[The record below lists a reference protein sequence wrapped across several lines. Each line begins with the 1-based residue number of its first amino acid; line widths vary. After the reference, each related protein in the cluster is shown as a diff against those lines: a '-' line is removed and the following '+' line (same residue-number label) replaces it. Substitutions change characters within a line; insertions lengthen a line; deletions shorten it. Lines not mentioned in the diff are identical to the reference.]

1 MALKEEQEWKNH
13 QQSNFSP
20 DSYRD
25 QILMKYT
32 GLHQQIQRNN
42 INSFLLLIAFPVLLL
57 GVFYI
62 ITYFF
67 IETNP
72 KQYGVSDYQLPT
84 ETNTAFFSIAPFILI
99 GVVIWFLIAWA
110 GHAAFIRL
118 ATGAKPLERKEN
130 KRVYNLVENLCISK
144 GMKMPKINL
153 IDDDSLNAFA
163 SGIDEKSYS
172 VTLSKGIIDKLNDE
186 ELEGVIAHELS
197 HIRNRDVRVLI
208 ISIIFVGIFAFLAE
222 VAFRSIRFTGSGKKD
237 SKGGGIIILVA
248 IMVTAL
254 AYLISMFLRFG
265 ISRKREYLADAGA
278 ADMTRKPYA
287 LASALKKISSDPYI
301 EAVENRDVAQ
311 LFIDNPQVSNRK
323 SVSWD
328 NLFAT
333 HPPIEKRIELL
344 EQFV

>member
-1 MALKEEQEWKNH
+1 
-13 QQSNFSP
+13 
-20 DSYRD
+20 
-25 QILMKYT
+25 MKYI
-32 GLHQQIQRNN
+32 GLQQQIQRNN
-42 INSFLLLIAFPVLLL
+42 TNSFLLLIAFPALLL
-57 GVFYI
+57 GMLYVI
-62 ITYFF
+62 IYFIAKDNASEYPDQNF
-67 IETNP
+67 P
-72 KQYGVSDYQLPT
+72 VSTDH
-84 ETNTAFFSIAPFILI
+84 NTMFLTTVPIILI
-99 GVVIWFLIAWA
+99 GVGIWFLIAWA

-118 ATGAKPLERKEN
+118 ATGSRALERKEN

-144 GMKMPKINL
+144 GMKMPKINI

-172 VTLSKGIIDKLNDE
+172 VTLSRGIINKLDDE

-222 VAFRSIRFTGSGKKD
+222 MAFRSLRFAGGGNKKG
-237 SKGGGIIILVA
+237 KGGGA
-248 IMVTAL
+248 IVLIAIVVTAV
-254 AYLISMFLRFG
+254 AYLISVLLRFG
-265 ISRKREYLADAGA
+265 ISRRREYLADAGA
-278 ADMTRKPYA
+278 ADMTKKPYA

-311 LFIDNPQVSNRK
+311 LFIDNPTPSTHK
-323 SVSWD
+323 SASWD